1 VLLGKDPVSSAT
13 ECLVSPEA
21 GKIQGLQP
29 VKAMKEL
36 RTQSNPM
43 RRDLYKENLK
53 VGLLQ
58 RIQFSGSEHFAT
70 HVAEGADNRVLY
82 AMITVLGQEVL

>member
-1 VLLGKDPVSSAT
+1 M
-13 ECLVSPEA
+13 
-21 GKIQGLQP
+21 
-29 VKAMKEL
+29 KAMKEL

-58 RIQFSGSEHFAT
+58 WIQFGRSEYFAT
-70 HVAEGADNRVLY
+70 HEVLGAGKRVLY
-82 AMITVLGQEVL
+82 AMI

>member
-1 VLLGKDPVSSAT
+1 MSSAT

-53 VGLLQ
+53 VGLDQ
-58 RIQFSGSEHFAT
+58 GIQFGRSEHFAA
-70 HVAEGADNRVLY
+70 HEVLGADNRVLY
-82 AMITVLGQEVL
+82 AMI